1 MAWND
6 SRPMSP
12 HLQIYKLPMT
22 ALLSISHRV
31 TGVGLSFGT
40 LFLVWVLASAASG
53 PESFATAQA
62 VMSSWFGYL
71 VLIGFTAALYFHFCT
86 GIRHLVWD
94 TGYALDL
101 ETSKKSS
108 YAIIAVTFVLTALT
122 WIVALAAG

>member
-22 ALLSISHRV
+22 ALLSISHRI

-40 LFLVWVLASAASG
+40 IFLVWVLASAASG

-71 VLIGFTAALYFHFCT
+71 VLFGFTAALYFHFCT
-86 GIRHLVWD
+86 GIRHLFWD
-94 TGYALDL
+94 ACYALDL
-101 ETSKKSS
+101 ETAIKSN
-108 YAIIAVTFVLTALT
+108 YAVIAVAIVLTVLT
-122 WIVALAAG
+122 WIVAFAAG